1 MELTTLTKPDLALM
15 PSLLRIGDKVRFV
28 SPASTPDR
36 EIVLQGAKVLE
47 SWGLKVDFGEH
58 AFRKTAYLAGTDEER
73 LADFNTALRD
83 PSVRAII
90 TTRGGKGSYRIADRL
105 DFAAARNDPK
115 FLVGFSDITVL
126 HLSLWKHCRLIG
138 VHGSLMPD
146 GQNGETLRRLLMT
159 SQGICIHSRA
169 NEQTSA
175 LNTEGTAKGRLIGGN
190 LETISAAAGWS
201 LPSLTGT
208 ILLLEAANMFAG
220 QIDRQLTMLRKAGH
234 LTGLVG
240 IAVGQFTDCFKPIDG
255 FTVVDLLRDHLEQL
269 KVPIL
274 GGLPL
279 GHGHQPQSTL
289 VGAMA
294 FLDATAGTLSISK
307 QQMTS
312 PGKPEGSFY

>member
-1 MELTTLTKPDLALM
+1 MELTALTEPDFALM
-15 PSLLRIGDKVRFV
+15 PPLLRIGDKVRFV
-28 SPASTPDR
+28 SPASTPER
-36 EIVLQGAKVLE
+36 EFVFQGAKVLE

-58 AFRKTAYLAGTDEER
+58 AFRKVAYLAGTDEER
-73 LADFNTALRD
+73 LADFNAALRD

-90 TTRGGKGSYRIADRL
+90 TTGGGKGSYRIADRL
-105 DFAAARNDPK
+105 DFAAARSDPK

-146 GQNGETLRRLLMT
+146 GQNGETLRRALMT

-169 NEQTSA
+169 DEQTSA
-175 LNTEGTAKGRLIGGN
+175 LTTEGTAKGRMIGGN

-201 LPSLTGT
+201 LPSLRGAV
-208 ILLLEAANMFAG
+208 LLVEAVNMYPG

-289 VGAMA
+289 VGSMT
-294 FLDATAGTLSISK
+294 FLDAAAGTLTISK
-307 QQMTS
+307 
-312 PGKPEGSFY
+312 